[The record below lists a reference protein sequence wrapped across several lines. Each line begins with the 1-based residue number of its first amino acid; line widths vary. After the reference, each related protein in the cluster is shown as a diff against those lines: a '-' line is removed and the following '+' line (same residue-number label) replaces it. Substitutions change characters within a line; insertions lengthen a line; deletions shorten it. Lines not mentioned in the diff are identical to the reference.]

1 MSGRAAHA
9 RRTASRRPADSPT
22 GDGIVY
28 LTFIVL
34 GLVLAG
40 FLWLM
45 MGPDGRPFLA
55 GYIVAVL
62 WLVNTSA
69 IRAYNGVDIEGWRR
83 ALARI
88 PLAPAG
94 FGRRGARPVE
104 AAKGQPAARQACIIS
119 VVVSVAIAGAVF
131 WYVARAFA

>member
-1 MSGRAAHA
+1 MSGRAVHA
-9 RRTASRRPADSPT
+9 KRPAKRPAESAT

-28 LTFIVL
+28 GTFVVL
-34 GLVLAG
+34 GLTLAG
-40 FLWLM
+40 FLWLL

-55 GYIVAVL
+55 GYVVAVL
-62 WLVNTSA
+62 WLINTSA
-69 IRAYNGVDIEGWRR
+69 IRAYNGVTIEGWRR

-104 AAKGQPAARQACIIS
+104 AAKGQPAARQACILS
-119 VVVSVAIAGAVF
+119 VVISVAIAGALF
-131 WYVARAFA
+131 WYVSRAFA